1 MEEQKSDRR
10 LTAVKIALDARYVRR
25 RGMGFH
31 RYVSDAI
38 KLLVEEGASV
48 TLLTNFPS
56 APYVSSYPKV
66 QWATFG
72 SSHNIVWEQLQL
84 PFFLR
89 RRDFAL
95 YWAPANNGM
104 PVFPVPRTWMVSTT
118 HDIIPL
124 QLPRMYLLQ
133 RPRFALPY
141 LLWTFSAILRSDTL
155 ITVSECSAEDIHRRF
170 RRKPVVIPPLLSDA
184 NLSTK
189 GAPLPD
195 SLFNRSYIVYN
206 GGIDLRKNVRNLLE
220 AFAIVARQDP
230 ATDLL
235 LMGDG
240 FKGYAPAMMELGIED
255 RVIIT
260 GYVDEE
266 TKTAILAS
274 ASVLVYPSLY
284 EGFGLPILEAFAVG
298 LPVVS
303 CNNSALA
310 EVAGD
315 AAVYVDPRDP
325 ESIAEGLVEARRADV
340 AARLRKNGTA
350 RLALYKPEHARQAL
364 IDELQKGL
372 IALERRRIR

>member
-1 MEEQKSDRR
+1 MKEKSDRQ
-10 LTAVKIALDARYVRR
+10 LTDVKIALDARYVRR

-56 APYVSSYPKV
+56 APYEPAYPGV
-66 QWATFG
+66 EWASFG

-89 RRDFAL
+89 HGDFAI
-95 YWAPANNGM
+95 YWAPVNDGM
-104 PVFPVPRTWMVSTT
+104 PVFPVPRTWKVSTT

-124 QLPRMYLLQ
+124 ELPRMYLLR
-133 RPRFALPY
+133 RPWFALPY

-155 ITVSECSAEDIHRRF
+155 ITVSQCSADDIHRHF
-170 RRKPVVIPPLLSDA
+170 RRQPIVIPPLLSGA
-184 NLSTK
+184 SLS
-189 GAPLPD
+189 AARSPLPD
-195 SLFNRSYIVYN
+195 SLFQRSYIVYN
-206 GGIDLRKNVRNLLE
+206 GGIDPRKNVPNLLK
-220 AFAIVARQDP
+220 AFAIVARQDA

-240 FKGYAPAMMELGIED
+240 FRVYAPAMKELGIEE

-260 GYVDEE
+260 GYVDED

-274 ASVLVYPSLY
+274 ASLLVYPSLY
-284 EGFGLPILEAFAVG
+284 EGFGLPILEAFAFG

-303 CNNSALA
+303 CRNSALA

-325 ESIAEGLVEARRADV
+325 ESIAEGLVEARKADV
-340 AARLRKNGTA
+340 AARLRENGTA

-364 IDELQKGL
+364 IDEFQKGL
-372 IALERRRIR
+372 ITLARRRIH

>member
-1 MEEQKSDRR
+1 MEEQRSDRR
-10 LTAVKIALDARYVRR
+10 LRAVKIALDARYVRR

-31 RYVSDAI
+31 RYVSEAI

-48 TLLTNFPS
+48 TLLTNFPTS
-56 APYVSSYPKV
+56 PYVSSYPNV
-66 QWATFG
+66 QWASFG
-72 SSHNIVWEQLQL
+72 SSHNIIWEQLQL

-89 RRDFAL
+89 HRDFDL
-95 YWAPANNGM
+95 YWAPANDGI
-104 PVFPVPRTWMVSTT
+104 PIFPIPRTWTVSTT
-118 HDIIPL
+118 HDVIPL
-124 QLPRMYLLQ
+124 QLPRMYLLS
-133 RPRFALPY
+133 RPWFALPY

-155 ITVSECSAEDIHRRF
+155 ITVSECSAEDIHRHF
-170 RRKPVVIPPLLSDA
+170 RRQPIVVPPLLSDA
-184 NLSTK
+184 NLGAK
-189 GAPLPD
+189 GTPLPD
-195 SLFNRSYIVYN
+195 NLLNRSYIVYN
-206 GGIDLRKNVRNLLE
+206 GGIDLRKNVRNLLK

-240 FKGYAPAMMELGIED
+240 FEGYALAMKELGIED

-260 GYVDEE
+260 GYVAEDM
-266 TKTAILAS
+266 KTAILAS

-315 AAVYVDPRDP
+315 AAVYVDPHDP
-325 ESIAEGLVEARRADV
+325 ESIAEGLIEARKADV
-340 AARLRKNGTA
+340 AARLRENGTA
-350 RLALYKPEHARQAL
+350 RLTLYRPEHARQAL
-364 IDELQKGL
+364 IDEFQKGI
-372 IALERRRIR
+372 IALARRSMH